1 MDFKRIHQDVQLP
14 VRASDSAGGLDIMMP
29 TAGRVRAR
37 ENASVPTHSIVQL
50 GFAAKVPDGHVAL
63 ILPRSGA
70 GAKHGVQL
78 RNTVGVIDS
87 DYTGEWAVAVSQR
100 EGADLEWSAGERLF
114 QFIVVPVAVVEVNE
128 VEELPKTER
137 GAGGFGSTGS
147 AEVKTPA
154 RVTSD
159 EPVSLP
165 EGGEKTPAK
174 PVKVA
179 EAAKVDQPAAVEEK
193 PAVDTPAEQK

>member
-37 ENASVPTHSIVQL
+37 ENASVPTHSIVPL
-50 GFAAKVPDGHVAL
+50 GFAAKVPDDHVAL

-100 EGADLEWSAGERLF
+100 EGTDLEWSAGERLF
-114 QFIVVPVAVVEVNE
+114 QFIVVPVAQIEVNE
-128 VEELPKTER
+128 VEELQKTQR
-137 GAGGFGSTGS
+137 GAGGFGSTGQGELLNPPS
-147 AEVKTPA
+147 
-154 RVTSD
+154 
-159 EPVSLP
+159 
-165 EGGEKTPAK
+165 GGTKAPAK
-174 PVKVA
+174 PVVEENKA
-179 EAAKVDQPAAVEEK
+179 PKIEQPAVVEEK
-193 PAVDTPAEQK
+193 PAVDTPAEQQ

>member
-14 VRASDSAGGLDIMMP
+14 VRASYSAGGLDIMMP

-37 ENASVPTHSIVQL
+37 ENASVPTHSIVPL
-50 GFAAKVPDGHVAL
+50 GFAAKVPDDHVAL

-114 QFIVVPVAVVEVNE
+114 QFIVVPVAQVEVNE
-128 VEELPKTER
+128 VEELQKTQR
-137 GAGGFGSTGS
+137 GAGGFGSTGQGELDKS
-147 AEVKTPA
+147 RIT
-154 RVTSD
+154 RD
-159 EPVSLP
+159 IPVNLP
-165 EGGEKTPAK
+165 EGGTKAPAK
-174 PVKVA
+174 PVVEEGKAPKV
-179 EAAKVDQPAAVEEK
+179 EQPAAVEEK
-193 PAVDTPAEQK
+193 PAVDTPAEQQ